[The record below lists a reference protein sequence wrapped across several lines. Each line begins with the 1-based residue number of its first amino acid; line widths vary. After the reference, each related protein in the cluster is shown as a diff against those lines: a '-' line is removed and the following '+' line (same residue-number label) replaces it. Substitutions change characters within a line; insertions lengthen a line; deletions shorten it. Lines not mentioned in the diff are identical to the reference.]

1 MGAGDIISPGNQI
14 LALTAK
20 KAIPK
25 SETIAKGKIFVL
37 IKLKDLRL
45 FNTIITCLRD
55 FKKFLLDNIIYFL
68 HFVLADHM
76 QHFYL
81 DLCFFAYLQRYHC
94 LQV

>member
-20 KAIPK
+20 NAIPK
-25 SETIAKGKIFVL
+25 SKTIAKGKIFVL
-37 IKLKDLRL
+37 IKPKDLRL
-45 FNTIITCLRD
+45 VKTMITSLET

-81 DLCFFAYLQRYHC
+81 DLCFFAS
-94 LQV
+94 

>member
-37 IKLKDLRL
+37 IKSKDLKL
-45 FNTIITCLRD
+45 IKPIITCLRD
-55 FKKFLLDNIIYFL
+55 FLKN
-68 HFVLADHM
+68 
-76 QHFYL
+76 FY
-81 DLCFFAYLQRYHC
+81 
-94 LQV
+94 